1 MNELV
6 YVLAVEALVFG
17 ALCTVVLAQR
27 LDVFHWP
34 ADRTWPVLAS
44 SLQALLLNAHAL
56 VLLCCFVA
64 AGRFASYAPDVRDAC
79 ARSAGRLATA
89 TALGAVYVAV
99 LLAARGDASDCV
111 LCQLLGTSCAQPE
124 TLFWSASY
132 AAFLAVL
139 LPVAALQAA
148 LLVAAAGMCKEQR
161 VAPRRLATANCALLI
176 AMQVQTALQLSSKYL
191 PARCASGS
199 AGGASQ
205 RAPADLLAVG
215 STPHVIVSIQFFYA
229 LDAVADFCA
238 SLVLEGRAGLY
249 LPVFFTVC
257 RAAAVALV
265 WILQPLFSDS
275 GVFPPPAVLLAHS
288 ALAAVLAAFDLADV
302 WLKHVANSRANS
314 RARDQQRLETL
325 HALEHDRR
333 VEVADVAKAPAADP
347 RGRSL
352 RAAFEV
358 EPARRRRFML
368 TFNNK
373 ARWPAQAAEK
383 KTM

>member
-6 YVLAVEALVFG
+6 YVLAVEAVVFG
-17 ALCTVVLAQR
+17 LLTTVVLAQR

-56 VLLCCFVA
+56 LLLCCFVA

-89 TALGAVYVAV
+89 AALGAGYVGV
-99 LLAARGDASDCV
+99 LLAARGDAADCV

-148 LLVAAAGMCKEQR
+148 LVVAAAGMCKEQR

-191 PARCASGS
+191 PARCAP
-199 AGGASQ
+199 GASA

-215 STPHVIVSIQFFYA
+215 STPHVVVTLLFFYA

-238 SLVLEGRAGLY
+238 GLVADGRAGLY
-249 LPVFFTVC
+249 LPVFFTSC
-257 RAAAVALV
+257 RAAAVSLV
-265 WILQPLFSDS
+265 WILQPLLNDS
-275 GVFPPPAVLLAHS
+275 KVYPPPAVLTAHT

-302 WLKHVANSRANS
+302 WLKHVANSRA
-314 RARDQQRLETL
+314 RAQQRLETL

-333 VEVADVAKAPAADP
+333 VEVADVAKGPAADL